1 MNTKK
6 SKSKKSVVTLQDL
19 RIDFYNP
26 VTILLVGCGGTGSLM
41 LSGLARMNEA
51 LNMLR
56 IGSLFVNVMDDDI
69 FTETNLGRQ
78 TCSASDIGEFK
89 AKVSVERVNRYYG
102 NDWTYDIK
110 RFENEGRQFDIII
123 SAVDNVKSRLS
134 IFKKT
139 ATIVDIGTDND
150 YGQVIMSK
158 KDLMPNTQELFDIKS
173 IKEENTHSCSM
184 AEALGKQDLFVN
196 TFASMYAC
204 QMLYKLFTDRYVE
217 YNQVYFSMN
226 PMNVKTKFQTL

>member
-1 MNTKK
+1 ME
-6 SKSKKSVVTLQDL
+6 KSVITLQDL

-51 LNMLR
+51 LNLLG

-69 FTETNLGRQ
+69 FTQTNIGRQ
-78 TCSASDIGEFK
+78 TCSTSDINAYK
-89 AKVSVERVNRYYG
+89 AKVCVERINRFYG
-102 NDWTYDIK
+102 NDWTYEIK
-110 RFENEGRQFDIII
+110 KYVNESRHFDIII
-123 SAVDNVKSRLS
+123 SAVDNVSTRLQ
-134 IFKKT
+134 IFKKI
-139 ATIVDIGTDND
+139 ATIVDIGTDAD

-158 KDLMPNTQELFDIKS
+158 EKIMPNTQDLFDIKS
-173 IKEENTHSCSM
+173 IKENNTPSCSM
-184 AEALGKQDLFVN
+184 AESLGKQDLFVN

-204 QMLYKLFTDRYVE
+204 QMLYKLFTDRFVD
-217 YNQVYFSMN
+217 YNQIYFSMN

>member
-1 MNTKK
+1 MKK
-6 SKSKKSVVTLQDL
+6 SKLEKSVITLQDL

-51 LNMLR
+51 LNLLG

-69 FTETNLGRQ
+69 FTQTNMGRQ
-78 TCSASDIGEFK
+78 TCSASDINTYK
-89 AKVSVERVNRYYG
+89 AKVCVERINRFYG
-102 NDWTYDIK
+102 NDWTYEIK
-110 RFENEGRQFDIII
+110 KYVNESRHFDIII
-123 SAVDNVKSRLS
+123 SAVDNISTRLQ

-139 ATIVDIGTDND
+139 ATIVDIGTDAD

-158 KDLMPNTQELFDIKS
+158 EKIMPNTQELFDIKS
-173 IKEENTHSCSM
+173 VKENNTPSCSM
-184 AEALGKQDLFVN
+184 AESLGKQDLFVN

-204 QMLYKLFTDRYVE
+204 QMLYKLFTDRFVD
-217 YNQVYFSMN
+217 YNQIYFSMN